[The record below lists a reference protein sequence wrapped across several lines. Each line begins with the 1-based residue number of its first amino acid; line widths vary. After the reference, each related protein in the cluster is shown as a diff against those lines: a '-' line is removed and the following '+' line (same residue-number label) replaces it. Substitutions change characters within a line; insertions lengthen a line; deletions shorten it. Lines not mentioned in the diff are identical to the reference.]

1 MKTAII
7 YLSKHGT
14 TDKVAHEIANKLGPD
29 QTKIFELGKDTISD
43 PEDFDQI
50 IIGGSIHAGSIQ
62 KRIKKFCE
70 KHQDILLDK
79 KLGLFLCC
87 AEQEEKA
94 KEQFQNAFSS
104 ALRQH
109 ASATGF
115 MGYEFLLDE
124 MNFFEKAIVKKV
136 AGQTESVHQINNKAI
151 EDFVIEMKN
160 NSNQ

>member
-7 YLSKHGT
+7 YSSKHGT
-14 TDKVAHEIANKLGPD
+14 TNKVAHEIAGKLDPH
-29 QTKIFELGKDTISD
+29 QSEIFELERDTISN
-43 PEDFDQI
+43 PVDFDQI

-87 AEQEEKA
+87 AEKEEKA
-94 KEQFQNAFSS
+94 KEQFENAYS
-104 ALRQH
+104 AELRQH
-109 ASATGF
+109 ASATGLL
-115 MGYEFLLDE
+115 GYEFLLDE

-136 AGQTESVHQINNKAI
+136 AGQTESVHHINHKAI
-151 EDFVIEMKN
+151 DDFVQEIKTK
-160 NSNQ
+160 